1 MFMSTKNTHNKLP
14 AASAYEGTQLSLF
27 QNFLCNSDDERDRL
41 SNTIELWDGVPKYYV
56 SRHKMRAM
64 RSKDGNLPTLER
76 EFEYRKRVFTITIQ
90 PARIKTGKGKYQE
103 FYPSARE
110 ELVEDALRKIAAEQ
124 QQGFLDGQDSG
135 AVFSLHMLRQE
146 LRLRGHAMSY
156 EEVVE
161 ALEIMSNCTIQIRPT
176 DGKGGYQSPILTSLT
191 WVTKERYRTDP
202 KSRWVAYFSP
212 LVTQSI
218 KELSYRQYDY
228 QTMMM
233 HTSQLSR
240 WLHKRLAHHYT
251 NASLQNPYRFKF
263 SSVQRDS
270 GLLEHGRPRD
280 AIDAL
285 DDSLNELKSHNVLIT
300 IQKEKR
306 TGTRN
311 KILDVLY
318 TVIPNPRFIEHIKA
332 ANRRQA
338 QGQEVVGLG
347 RESPRLQTGQSSRK
361 W

>member
-1 MFMSTKNTHNKLP
+1 MSAKKTENKP
-14 AASAYEGTQLSLF
+14 PTSSAFDGTQLSLF

-56 SRHKMRAM
+56 SRHKMRVM

-76 EFEYRKRVFTITIQ
+76 AFEYRKRVFNITIQ
-90 PARIKTGKGKYQE
+90 PARIKTGQGSYEE

-110 ELVEDALRKIAAEQ
+110 ELVEDALRKIATEQ
-124 QQGFLDGQDSG
+124 QQGFLEAQDSG

-146 LRLRGHAMSY
+146 LRQRGHTMSY
-156 EEVVE
+156 DEVVE
-161 ALEIMSNCTIQIRPT
+161 ALEIMSNCTIQIRPE

-202 KSRWVAYFSP
+202 KSRWIAYFSP

-218 KELSYRQYDY
+218 KELTYRQYDY
-228 QTMMM
+228 QTMMR

-251 NASLQNPYRFKF
+251 NASLQYPYRFKF

-270 GLLEHGRPRD
+270 GLLEHAQTRD
-280 AIDAL
+280 AVNAL
-285 DDSLNELKSHNVLIT
+285 DEALAELKTHAVLINVD
-300 IQKEKR
+300 KEKR
-306 TGTRN
+306 TGARN
-311 KILDVLY
+311 KIMDVLY
-318 TVIPNPRFIEHIKA
+318 TATPHPYFIDHIKA
-332 ANRRQA
+332 ANRRQSD
-338 QGQEVVGLG
+338 GQAAVGLARG
-347 RESPRLQTGQSSRK
+347 SPRLQAGQGGRR
-361 W
+361 